1 MVGKYKDLTT
11 ALPAMIEV
19 LGDKD
24 SDVSKLMIVEMLELY
39 YNCKACKSVK
49 KAGCGNFR
57 KVHKS
62 KSRFR
67 YQIECAIQIDGSSR
81 DGQPENVCLILEMM
95 ALTMDS

>member
-39 YNCKACKSVK
+39 YNCKACRVWQDVATFEKYNQSQDFGIKSNARFKLMDLLAMV
-49 KAGCGNFR
+49 NR
-57 KVHKS
+57 KTSV
-62 KSRFR
+62 
-67 YQIECAIQIDGSSR
+67 
-81 DGQPENVCLILEMM
+81 
-95 ALTMDS
+95 

>member
-39 YNCKACKSVK
+39 YNCKASVK

-81 DGQPENVCLILEMM
+81 DGQPETSV
-95 ALTMDS
+95 

>member
-1 MVGKYKDLTT
+1 
-11 ALPAMIEV
+11 MIEV

-62 KSRFR
+62 KSDFGIKSNARFK
-67 YQIECAIQIDGSSR
+67 
-81 DGQPENVCLILEMM
+81 L
-95 ALTMDS
+95 MDLLAMVNRKTSV